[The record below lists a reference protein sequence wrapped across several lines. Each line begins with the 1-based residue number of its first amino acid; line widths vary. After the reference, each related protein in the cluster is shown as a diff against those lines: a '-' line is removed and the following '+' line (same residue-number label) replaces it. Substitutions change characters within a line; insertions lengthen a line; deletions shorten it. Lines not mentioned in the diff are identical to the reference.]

1 MKKKIDG
8 KFSLP
13 FRYTDD
19 ISRINL
25 IEEIYP
31 ISNLLIKSISNIPW
45 EDYEFIG
52 PTQCSIQDDEES
64 DYFTEKKDNY
74 ENIFNFNIVSRLCK
88 YPYYIFGGAACE
100 LYGKKY
106 SKIKKIHDI
115 VDPSADIDVRILSP
129 CVFIEDNLNF
139 NIINDVDI
147 ITDYINILTVYD
159 NNKVSNLTE
168 HYTEWIFDKVV
179 EIIRKF
185 SYEFNTSVCSLPNLE
200 DDEETSI
207 ANLSESIGPIL
218 ITRSYLF
225 NDNAIKIQV
234 STKINGISQ
243 HFIEFVL
250 IISEENFKTK
260 SSNRTTYQKID
271 NVYVQDLHYL
281 IENQYEAFISRFE
294 YVKTTPYL
302 YKIYNHCTRILHL
315 LKIYKYLKENNKL
328 SDVQKKFVRSS
339 QLSKNLYTFYKLLET
354 KIRKTYCFKFAEEI
368 KEILEFLFPYSIF
381 ILKNKL
387 DTENKSYHKKNSV
400 SVFETINKL
409 RKSSVPTIIHSRSRS
424 RSHSDL

>member
-1 MKKKIDG
+1 MIRKRKNDG

-19 ISRINL
+19 SARIDL

-52 PTQCSIQDDEES
+52 PTQCTIQDDEES
-64 DYFTEKKDNY
+64 DYFVENTGKF
-74 ENIFNFNIVSRLCK
+74 ENIFNFNVVSRLCK

-129 CVFIEDNLNF
+129 SVFIEDNLDF
-139 NIINDVDI
+139 NTTNEIDI

-159 NNKVSNLTE
+159 KNKVSNLTE
-168 HYTEWIFDKVV
+168 HYTKWIFDEVV
-179 EIIRKF
+179 KIIRKF

-218 ITRSYLF
+218 VTRSYLF
-225 NDNAIKIQV
+225 SDNTIKIQV
-234 STKINGISQ
+234 STKINNVSQ

-250 IISEENFKTK
+250 IISEENFK
-260 SSNRTTYQKID
+260 SQNSNRTIYQIID

-294 YVKTTPYL
+294 HIKTSPYL
-302 YKIYNHCTRILHL
+302 YKIYNHCARILHL

-328 SDVQKKFVRSS
+328 SDVQKIFVKSS
-339 QLSKNLYTFYKLLET
+339 QFSKNLYTFYKLLET
-354 KIRKTYCFKFAEEI
+354 KIRKTYCSKFTEEI
-368 KEILEFLFPYSIF
+368 KEILEFLFPNSIVA
-381 ILKNKL
+381 LKNKL
-387 DTENKSYHKKNSV
+387 QIENKTQHKKNSV
-400 SVFETINKL
+400 SVFETIK
-409 RKSSVPTIIHSRSRS
+409 RKSTTIRRRSRSRS
-424 RSHSDL
+424 RSRSN